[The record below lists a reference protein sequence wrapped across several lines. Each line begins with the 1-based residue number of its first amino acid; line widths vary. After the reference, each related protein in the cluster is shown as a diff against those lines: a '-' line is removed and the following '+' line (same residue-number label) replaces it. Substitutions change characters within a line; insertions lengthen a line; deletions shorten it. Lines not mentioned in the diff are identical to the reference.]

1 MAENKSILNPAL
13 KQAAA
18 TSSSM
23 VLTFHEI
30 FTKVNNA
37 KDKQRKIE
45 VLWQY
50 DSPSMRQVLKGAFD
64 PKIKWAMPEG
74 QVPYK
79 PNEVPEGT
87 EHTLLMQEAKRLWH
101 FIEGADNQTPR
112 MRKETMFI
120 QMLEG
125 LHEDEA
131 KVLCYAKDKNLHK
144 VYKGLSHEV
153 VKTAFGWND
162 DYVKE
167 STWHSYQF
175 SV

>member
-1 MAENKSILNPAL
+1 MAIKTYTPSIAEVL
-13 KQAAA
+13 K
-18 TSSSM
+18 
-23 VLTFHEI
+23 
-30 FTKVNNA
+30 KVNNA
-37 KDKQRKIE
+37 KTKDKKIAI
-45 VLWQY
+45 LKQN
-50 DSPSMRQVLKGAFD
+50 DSESLRIVIKSSFD

-101 FIEGADNQTPR
+101 FIEGADNRTPR

-131 KVLCYAKDKNLHK
+131 KVLCYAKDKQLHK

-153 VKTAFGWND
+153 VKTAFGWNH
-162 DYVKE
+162 DYVRE
-167 STWHSYQF
+167 NT
-175 SV
+175 